1 MENDITNLVQSMITG
16 GVRGALGEL
25 AIRGIDEARFI
36 QMFVEAGEKVAG
48 YEYYKTEEND
58 LRALVFDKESMTT
71 LAKMMRS
78 IDDFSWMDALEK
90 ELDHMLEGL
99 DESNRENCKR
109 HFMKIIETSI
119 MRNEPDK
126 YGRSLLM
133 DTHSEV
139 LGIRGEV
146 QNLTDGNA
154 DLVGRAA
161 AKKSGRAPTY
171 QTGAERELRS
181 LYLSG
186 SESDRI
192 QILYT
197 ELEFEVSGCEVG
209 TWNEARGA
217 QG

>member
-1 MENDITNLVQSMITG
+1 MRNDVTDFVQSAITG

-58 LRALVFDKESMTT
+58 LRARVFDKRSMTT

-146 QNLTDGNA
+146 QNLTMGM
-154 DLVGRAA
+154 
-161 AKKSGRAPTY
+161 
-171 QTGAERELRS
+171 
-181 LYLSG
+181 
-186 SESDRI
+186 
-192 QILYT
+192 QILLDEQQRRNQEERLHT
-197 ELEFEVSGCEVG
+197 RQERSVRTIF
-209 TWNEARGA
+209 
-217 QG
+217 

>member
-48 YEYYKTEEND
+48 YEYYKTEENE
-58 LRALVFDKESMTT
+58 LRARVFDRESMTT
-71 LAKMMRS
+71 LAKMIRS
-78 IDDFSWMDALEK
+78 IDDFLWMGALEK

-109 HFMKIIETSI
+109 HFMKIIEASI

-146 QNLTDGNA
+146 QNLTMGM
-154 DLVGRAA
+154 
-161 AKKSGRAPTY
+161 
-171 QTGAERELRS
+171 
-181 LYLSG
+181 
-186 SESDRI
+186 
-192 QILYT
+192 QILLD
-197 ELEFEVSGCEVG
+197 EKL
-209 TWNEARGA
+209 RRH
-217 QG
+217 Q

>member
-48 YEYYKTEEND
+48 YEYYKTEENE
-58 LRALVFDKESMTT
+58 LRARVFDRESMTT
-71 LAKMMRS
+71 LAKMIRS
-78 IDDFSWMDALEK
+78 IDDFLWMGALEK

-109 HFMKIIETSI
+109 HFMKIIEASI

-146 QNLTDGNA
+146 QNLTMGM
-154 DLVGRAA
+154 
-161 AKKSGRAPTY
+161 
-171 QTGAERELRS
+171 
-181 LYLSG
+181 
-186 SESDRI
+186 
-192 QILYT
+192 QILLDEQLRRNHKSVYIPDR
-197 ELEFEVSGCEVG
+197 SGARIAKLIFIRKRIRQNPNFIYRVG
-209 TWNEARGA
+209 I
-217 QG
+217 